1 MLTRD
6 DILFIERHGKD
17 VIHEKGVI
25 VHNSDFQSNAK
36 DGIKGFFAREYGNE
50 NICSVGTIGYLKVKS
65 TLKELG
71 RTFGIDDKVINEIT
85 TKGMDGYEKEDD
97 SLTCDELCQKFP
109 AIGVFLDAH
118 PEMKSVFS
126 KIQGTIN
133 NWGIHAGGILI
144 SDKPLTTQLPLR
156 VDKKSGKLV
165 SCWSEGLNGRELG
178 EMGFL
183 KLDLL
188 AITTLDV
195 IEDAINLINE
205 RHGDE
210 NGRKVTFDGIM
221 DIMVKDQEPRV
232 LDRIEHNENQ
242 GVFQF
247 ETPLAL
253 RVVKDMKGLQSF
265 EDIAMLSTL
274 MRPAALQNNYGSI
287 FGKRKTGEEQN
298 NTPDCVKKYMERE
311 FGVPAFQESA
321 YFFGMHMA
329 GLSKVLSYKW
339 MKALYKGKIHTKDD
353 EKYWHDKFVYGCIP
367 KIKHEEY
374 DIEFENGEKRHY
386 TEYDKLKCT
395 DGIERTVKEIVE
407 KGLEVEEIK

>member
-1 MLTRD
+1 MIGKD

-36 DGIKGFFAREYGNE
+36 EGIKDFFAREYGNE

-71 RTFGIDDKVINEIT
+71 RAYGIDDKVINEIT

-97 SLTCDELCQKFP
+97 SLPCDELCQKFP
-109 AIGVFLDAH
+109 AIGRFLDAH
-118 PEMKSVFS
+118 PDIKSVFS

-144 SDKPLTTQLPLR
+144 SDKPLVTQLPLR

-195 IEDAINLINE
+195 IEDAINLINK
-205 RHGDE
+205 RHDGA
-210 NGRKVTFDGIM
+210 NVSFDGIM

-274 MRPAALQNNYGSI
+274 MRPAALQNNYGAV
-287 FGKRKTGEEQN
+287 FGRRKNGEEAN
-298 NTPDCVKKYMERE
+298 NTPDCVRKYMERE
-311 FGVPAFQESA
+311 FGVPAFQESV
-321 YFFGMHMA
+321 YFFSMYMA
-329 GLSKVLSYKW
+329 GMDKVNSYVL
-339 MKALYKGKIHTKDD
+339 MKKMYKGKLSKAEDIQF
-353 EKYWHDKFVYGCIP
+353 WHDKFINGCTK
-367 KIKHEEY
+367 KIKHQEY

-395 DGIERTVKEIVE
+395 DGIERTVKEIIE
-407 KGLEVEEIK
+407 KGFEVEEQPSE

>member
-1 MLTRD
+1 MIGKD
-6 DILFIERHGKD
+6 DILFIDRHGKD

-36 DGIKGFFAREYGNE
+36 DGIKDFFAREYGNE

-71 RTFGIDDKVINEIT
+71 RVYGIDDKVINEIT

-97 SLTCDELCQKFP
+97 ALSCDELCEKFP
-109 AIGVFLDAH
+109 AIGRFLDAH
-118 PEMKSVFS
+118 PDIKDVFK

-195 IEDAINLINE
+195 IEDAINLINK
-205 RHGDE
+205 RHDGA
-210 NGRKVTFDGIM
+210 NVSFDGIM

-274 MRPAALQNNYGSI
+274 MRPAALQNNYGAV
-287 FGKRKTGEEQN
+287 FGRRKNGEEAN
-298 NTPDCVKKYMERE
+298 NTPDCVRKYMERE
-311 FGVPAFQESA
+311 FGVPAFQESV
-321 YFFGMHMA
+321 YFFSMYMA
-329 GLSKVLSYKW
+329 GMDRVNSYVL
-339 MKALYKGKIHTKDD
+339 MKKLYKGKLKSLEDIHL
-353 EKYWHDKFVYGCIP
+353 WHDKFVYGCIP
-367 KIKHEEY
+367 KIKHQEY

-386 TEYDKLKCT
+386 TEYDILKCT
-395 DGIERTVKEIVE
+395 DGIERTVREIVE
-407 KGLEVEEIK
+407 KGFEVEEQPSE